1 MKMES
6 AVRARQKLLRHK
18 PPFRSPT
25 TGPYSLWLAL
35 LKRGATDRVS
45 CSLRCNGSASM
56 DELPLLPF
64 KHEVRIIRSGTASQ
78 RFYYC
83 TLLMVCPQSLLTQ
96 ECCTW
101 SHALG
106 LEVTSYRERQRA
118 NRQFLKLGHHP
129 RGYEAEYFSWLKEG
143 RKGGNRQEEEEE
155 KSSGHKGPSRSSYL
169 SPWLTEEDAAP
180 QRGTVTF
187 LSSLDRRTRSQESL
201 LGVFIASV
209 AWILAYGLP
218 VDSKL
223 HKQSQL
229 PVWASCVTT
238 GDDDNDGGGKEAGHK
253 WGK

>member
-1 MKMES
+1 MFINTELHNPQVQFCIRFLFRES
-6 AVRARQKLLRHK
+6 IHNPLQGSPASAKKKKSIRGKHKSINQKCSWKLEAGSIIGPFAFLYFFRQ
-18 PPFRSPT
+18 
-25 TGPYSLWLAL
+25 
-35 LKRGATDRVS
+35 
-45 CSLRCNGSASM
+45 
-56 DELPLLPF
+56 
-64 KHEVRIIRSGTASQ
+64 Q

-155 KSSGHKGPSRSSYL
+155 KSSRHKGPSRSSYL